1 MYTVV
6 NPILQQIKG
15 LFASD
20 LCPNFSTCEFAEND
34 CWYITFDSEE
44 DTQKVIFLLIP
55 SSPAPLPLLPPY
67 LPYSLPSS
75 LLLSSWGP
83 FLFLHLHPSLFL
95 CLPFTLKVSMS
106 ISSYLCGVCFQ
117 AFAYLREEVR
127 DFLGQPIRA
136 RIKGTSAQ
144 RPSTVSKKPPHFYP
158 TVPNVYNGQQPVS
171 VSSRIE
177 CGGRGCISVQAHVCV
192 QWYTFI
198 YALWS
203 NMYINMLRL
212 VLHTNFVYR
221 LYANIDMH
229 TYMYVYVQLS
239 ALSMCVCPVYTLVF
253 VYFGPDGRLN
263 SASWAAS
270 VVLWWSACLE
280 HRIWYIMW
288 VQNSPLPPRV

>member
-1 MYTVV
+1 MT
-6 NPILQQIKG
+6 
-15 LFASD
+15 
-20 LCPNFSTCEFAEND
+20 
-34 CWYITFDSEE
+34 
-44 DTQKVIFLLIP
+44 FLLIR
-55 SSPAPLPLLPPY
+55 SSPAPLPLFPPY

-171 VSSRIE
+171 VHLACRIE
-177 CGGRGCISVQAHVCV
+177 SLGGGDVYLYTRHMYVCSG
-192 QWYTFI
+192 TPSH
-198 YALWS
+198 ALWS
-203 NMYINMLRL
+203 NMYINMLWL

-221 LYANIDMH
+221 LYANIDLH

-263 SASWAAS
+263 SASWAAL

-280 HRIWYIMW
+280 HRI
-288 VQNSPLPPRV
+288 